1 MSIRCS
7 YCNAENPDGSKFCN
21 QCGHSLTPHLV
32 SPSAPQ
38 VLPMA
43 QPASGR
49 AVTALVLGIVSLVFV
64 GFVAG
69 IPAMILGK
77 IEKDEIAAGRSPISG
92 ESLARIGFWLG
103 FAGTVW
109 SGLMLVIGILL
120 LLRVLGVASLLPFL
134 RHVGNPIS

>member
-1 MSIRCS
+1 
-7 YCNAENPDGSKFCN
+7 
-21 QCGHSLTPHLV
+21 
-32 SPSAPQ
+32 
-38 VLPMA
+38 MA

-49 AVTALVLGIVSLVFV
+49 AVAALVLGIVSLVFV

-109 SGLMLVIGILL
+109 SGLVLVTMILVL
-120 LLRVLGVASLLPFL
+120 LGVLGVASFLP
-134 RHVGNPIS
+134 HVGNPIS